1 MPPNF
6 RATTPDDAADL
17 LRLWRD
23 TWTATYGSSLGQSAL
38 SAMLKDLEHNGTAS
52 MLPGSGERGYCI
64 ASDHEIDGSA
74 IFAERDGVAYLWGM
88 YVHPSQQRRGLGSRL
103 LHGVAGEIET
113 AEKVEVRVLVSSP
126 AAINFYRKHGF
137 TETGR
142 EKTELIN
149 SVETATL
156 VMCTSVENLKTT
168 QQ

>member
-74 IFAERDGVAYLWGM
+74 IVAERDGVAYLWGM
-88 YVHPSQQRRGLGSRL
+88 YVHPSQQRRGLGSQL
-103 LHGVAGEIET
+103 LHKVEGAIET
-113 AEKVEVRVLVSSP
+113 AEKVEVRVLATSP
-126 AAINFYRKHGF
+126 AAIVFYRKHGF
-137 TETGR
+137 AETGS
-142 EKTELIN
+142 ETIEILD
-149 SVETATL
+149 SVKVSAL
-156 VMCTSVENLKTT
+156 VMAASVKNLKT
-168 QQ
+168 